1 MVAAASCARDINN
14 ASDALLSGGLREL
27 TPSDFT
33 PLTLFV
39 LPQSHAHMHA
49 NRHCNCRGQGAA
61 ELLQETAM
69 DREGGYGEGRREMRL
84 MVITY
89 L

>member
-1 MVAAASCARDINN
+1 MAAAVSCARDINKV
-14 ASDALLSGGLREL
+14 SDALLSGGMREL

-39 LPQSHAHMHA
+39 LSHMHA
-49 NRHCNCRGQGAA
+49 NRHYNCRGAA

-69 DREGGYGEGRREMRL
+69 DREVGNGEGRREMRL
-84 MVITY
+84 KVITY